1 MKRLPGLFFS
11 LVFVTLTAWGQ
22 RTDLSGLKFCIDPGH
37 GGNNPANDR
46 YLVPDP
52 GTEFWES
59 ESNFQKALRLDTLLK
74 AQGAWVI
81 LTRYTN
87 SYPADDEPSLSARWQ
102 LANANNVNWFHSIH
116 SNATGW
122 TSNTTVNYTLL
133 LVKEDI
139 PTRQAVWPQ
148 AVTMSNIIGPA
159 IQAKLRNQPR
169 STWTYLDYT
178 FYGGPSGGFN
188 LGVLNGLAMPG
199 ELSEGSFHDYFPETR
214 RLMNNSY
221 RKMEAYALRNSFMQ
235 YYGVPADTLGI
246 IAGLQVDPAAGKLL
260 NLSRV
265 RLVPGNRVYTGDTY
279 NNGFYMFDNLPP
291 GPYTLYFETPGYT
304 PDSVQVTVGT
314 GATAFVD
321 RSFVSFAAPTIIT
334 SSPVKNDPA
343 FPAPNPIVVNF
354 SKPMDT
360 ASVRS
365 AFSITP
371 PVAGAFLWS
380 NGNAKLTFDPDSI
393 LPVAVTFT
401 VRLDTS
407 ARSAGGQMLD
417 GNGDGTPGDPFVL
430 SFTTKYVDV
439 FPPVFLSRFPGSA
452 DTLRTPASYINMT
465 FDEPLGASSV
475 NISNFVLQQIG
486 SSIQTRTL
494 EYREENGRGGV
505 VMYLPNGLLPGA
517 SYRARVSR
525 VADVLGNAMPTSV
538 SYMWDFAVAPG
549 SFTYQAIDSVN
560 PGSTALLQPSEGT
573 GTVGAYSVTLLAST
587 ARAVGSVSSN
597 PGSASLQFTWDTTAT
612 SWLIRVPI
620 DSLSAGGGLRWQKGG
635 HLIRAAVYGDAGQQ
649 QVRFALGEGPAREVN
664 QWRTIDW
671 VGWRNV
677 EWDLETDSLGSGTGD
692 GVLDG
697 ELRFDAMEFRYLPG
711 SSKRTGQ
718 IYIDQVELVEKGV
731 TAVEPEAGSLPTA
744 FVLHPNYPNPF
755 NPSTRLSY
763 DLAAAGSVTLTVYDL
778 LGREVRRLVNGQ
790 QSAGRH
796 TVEWDGSGVAAKTS
810 SGVYIARLHVTR
822 ETGVTVYSASLKLL
836 MMK

>member
-1 MKRLPGLFFS
+1 MKRLFALLLPVLS
-11 LVFVTLTAWGQ
+11 IVLTASGQ
-22 RTDLSGLKFCIDPGH
+22 RSDLSGLKFCIDPGH
-37 GGNNPANDR
+37 GGNSAATDR

-87 SYPADDEPSLSARWQ
+87 TYPTDDEPSLSARWQ
-102 LANANNVNWFHSIH
+102 LANANNVHWFHSIH
-116 SNATGW
+116 TNAFNG
-122 TSNTTVNYTLL
+122 TVNYTLL
-133 LVKEDI
+133 LVKEDQA
-139 PTRQAVWPQ
+139 TRQAVWPQ

-159 IQAKLRNQPR
+159 IQAKLRDTPR
-169 STWTYLDYT
+169 TTWTYLDYT
-178 FYGGPSGGFN
+178 FYGGPPSGYN

-246 IAGLQVDPAAGKLL
+246 IAGVQADVATGKLL
-260 NLSRV
+260 NLTHV
-265 RLVPGNRVYTGDTY
+265 RLVPGNRIYTGDTY
-279 NNGFYMFDNLPP
+279 NNGYYMFDNLTA
-291 GPYTLYFETPGYT
+291 GAYTLYFETPGYT
-304 PDSVQVTVGT
+304 TDSVLVTMGA
-314 GATAFVD
+314 GATVFVD
-321 RSFVSFAAPTIIT
+321 RSFVAFASPTIVT
-334 SSPVKNDPA
+334 SSPVKNDPG
-343 FPAPNPIVVNF
+343 FPSPSPIVINF

-371 PVAGAFLWS
+371 PVSGVFIWS
-380 NGNAKLTFDPDSI
+380 NGNAKLMFDPDSL
-393 LPVAVTFT
+393 LPVGLTFT
-401 VRLDTS
+401 LRIDTS
-407 ARSAGGQMLD
+407 AHSAGGQVLD

-439 FPPVFLSRFPGSA
+439 FPPSFISRFPGSA
-452 DTLRTPASYINMT
+452 DTLRTPASYVNMT
-465 FDEPLGASSV
+465 FDEPLAVSSV
-475 NISNFVLQQIG
+475 NISNFVIQQTG

-505 VMYLPNGLLPGA
+505 VMYLPNGLVPGV
-517 SYRARVSR
+517 SYRTRVSR
-525 VADVLGNAMPTSV
+525 VADVLGNAMPTSL
-538 SYMWDFAVAPG
+538 SYLWDFVVVPG
-549 SFTYQAIDSVN
+549 IFTYRTIDSLN
-560 PGSTALLQPSEGT
+560 PGSITLLQPSAET
-573 GTVGAYSVTLLAST
+573 GTMGADSATLVGST
-587 ARAVGSVSSN
+587 TRAVGSVSANS
-597 PGSASLQFTWDTTAT
+597 GSASLRFAWDTTAT

-620 DSLSAGGGLRWQKGG
+620 DSAGTGGRLRWQKDG

-649 QVRFALGEGPAREVN
+649 QFRFALADGPTLEVN
-664 QWRTIDW
+664 RWQTIDW

-677 EWDLETDSLGSGTGD
+677 EWDLERDSPGSGTGN

-697 ELRFDAMEFRYLPG
+697 DLRFDAVEFRYLPG
-711 SSKRTGQ
+711 TSKRAGQ
-718 IYIDQVELVEKGV
+718 IYIDQIELVEKVTTGV
-731 TAVEPEAGSLPTA
+731 ESQTGSLPAA
-744 FVLHPNYPNPF
+744 FALHPNYPNPF

-763 DLAAAGSVTLTVYDL
+763 DLAAAGSVSLVVYDL
-778 LGREVRRLVNGQ
+778 LGREVRRLVSGQ

-796 TVEWDGSGVAAKTS
+796 AVEWDGSGVTSKTS
-810 SGVYIARLHVTR
+810 SGVYIVRLHVTG
-822 ETGVTVYSASLKLL
+822 ETGATAYSASVKLL

>member
-1 MKRLPGLFFS
+1 MKRVSGLFFS
-11 LVFVTLTAWGQ
+11 LLFVVLTAWGQ

-59 ESNFQKALRLDTLLK
+59 ESNFQKAMRLDTLLK

-122 TSNTTVNYTLL
+122 ASNTTVDYTLL

-139 PTRQAVWPQ
+139 ATRQAVWPQ
-148 AVTMSNIIGPA
+148 AVTMSNIICPS
-159 IQAKLRNQPR
+159 ITAKLRTQQHSPY
-169 STWTYLDYT
+169 TYLDYT

-199 ELSEGSFHDYFPETR
+199 ELSEGAFHDYFPETR

-246 IAGLQVDPAAGKLL
+246 IAGVQTDLATGKLL
-260 NLSRV
+260 NLTRV

-279 NNGFYMFDNLPP
+279 NNGYYMFDNLPA

-304 PDSVQVTVGT
+304 SDSVLVTVGT
-314 GATAFVD
+314 GATVFVD
-321 RSFVSFAAPTIIT
+321 RSFVAFAAPTIVT
-334 SSPVKNDPA
+334 SSPVKNEQG
-343 FPAPNPIVVNF
+343 FPAPQPIVVNF

-365 AFSITP
+365 AFSIVP
-371 PVAGAFLWS
+371 PVSGVFLWS
-380 NGNAKLTFDPDSI
+380 NGNAKLTFDPDS
-393 LPVAVTFT
+393 LLPSPVAFT
-401 VRLDTS
+401 LRIDTS
-407 ARSAGGQMLD
+407 ARSASGQVLD
-417 GNGDGTPGDPFVL
+417 GNGDGTSGDPFVL
-430 SFTTKYVDV
+430 SFTTRYVDV
-439 FPPVFLSRFPGSA
+439 FPPTLLSRFPGSA
-452 DTLRTPASYINMT
+452 DTLRTPASYLNMT
-465 FDEPLGASSV
+465 FDEPLAVSSV
-475 NISNFVLQQIG
+475 NISNFVVQQIG
-486 SSIQTRTL
+486 SSIQSRTL

-505 VMYLPNGLLPGA
+505 VMYLPGGLIPGA
-517 SYRARVSR
+517 SYRVRVSR
-525 VADVLGNAMPTSV
+525 VADALGNAMPTTL
-538 SYMWDFAVAPG
+538 SYLWDFAVAPG
-549 SFTYQAIDSVN
+549 LFTYRTIDSLN
-560 PGSTALLQPSEGT
+560 PGSLALLQPSPGT
-573 GTVGAYSVTLLAST
+573 GTVGADSAVLVATTS
-587 ARAVGSVSSN
+587 RAAGSVSSN
-597 PGSASLQFTWDTTAT
+597 PGSASLRFAWDTTAA

-620 DSLSAGGGLRWQKGG
+620 DSLSAGGRLRWQKGG
-635 HLIRAAVYGDAGQQ
+635 HLIRAAVYGDAGRHQL
-649 QVRFALGEGPAREVN
+649 RFALGDGLTREVN
-664 QWRTIDW
+664 RWQTIDW

-677 EWDLETDSLGSGTGD
+677 EWDLEADSLGSGTGN
-692 GVLDG
+692 GILDG
-697 ELRFDAMEFRYLPG
+697 ELRFDALEFRYLPG

-718 IYIDQVELVEKGV
+718 VYIDQVELVEKATTG
-731 TAVEPEAGSLPTA
+731 VEPQTA
-744 FVLHPNYPNPF
+744 SVPAAFALHPNYPNPF

-763 DLAAAGSVTLTVYDL
+763 DLASAGSVTLTVYDL

-790 QSAGRH
+790 QPAGRH

-810 SGVYIARLHVTR
+810 SGVYIARLHVTD
-822 ETGVTVYSASLKLL
+822 ETGASIYSASLKLL

>member
-1 MKRLPGLFFS
+1 MKRLPAVLFS
-11 LVFVTLTAWGQ
+11 LLLVVLTAWGQ

-46 YLVPDP
+46 YVVPDP

-59 ESNFQKALRLDTLLK
+59 ESNFQKAMRLDTLLK

-87 SYPADDEPSLSARWQ
+87 SYPADDEPSLSARSQ

-116 SNATGW
+116 TNAFNG
-122 TSNTTVNYTLL
+122 TVNYTLL

-139 PTRQAVWPQ
+139 PTRQPAWPQ

-159 IQAKLRNQPR
+159 IQAKLRNQMR

-178 FYGGPSGGFN
+178 FYGGTNGGFN
-188 LGVLNGLAMPG
+188 LGVLKDLAMPG

-246 IAGLQVDPAAGKLL
+246 IAGLQVDLATGKLL

-265 RLVPGNRVYTGDTY
+265 RLVPGDRIYTGDSY
-279 NNGFYMFDNLPP
+279 NNGFYMFDRVPAGL
-291 GPYTLYFETPGYT
+291 YTLYFETPGYT
-304 PDSVQVTVGT
+304 PDSVLVSVGA
-314 GATAFVD
+314 GATVFVD
-321 RSFVSFAAPTIIT
+321 RSFVSFAAPPIIT
-334 SSPVKNDPA
+334 SSPAKNDRA

-407 ARSAGGQMLD
+407 ALSAGGQMLD
-417 GNGDGTPGDPFVL
+417 GNGDGIPGDPFVL
-430 SFTTKYVDV
+430 SFTTKYVDI

-452 DTLRTPASYINMT
+452 DTLRTPASYMNMT
-465 FDEPLGASSV
+465 FDEPLAASSV
-475 NISNFVLQQIG
+475 NISNFVVQQIG
-486 SSIQTRTL
+486 SSIQSRTL

-505 VMYLPNGLLPGA
+505 VMYLPNGLIPGV
-517 SYRARVSR
+517 SYRTRVSR
-525 VADVLGNAMPTSV
+525 VADALGNAMPTSV
-538 SYMWDFAVAPG
+538 SHMWDFAVNPG
-549 SFTYQAIDSVN
+549 LFSSQTIDSLN
-560 PGSTALLQPSEGT
+560 PGSIAFLQPSEGT
-573 GTVGAYSVTLLAST
+573 GTVGAYSTTLLAST
-587 ARAVGSVSSN
+587 ARAVGSVTPNS
-597 PGSASLQFTWDTTAT
+597 GSASLQFVWDTTAT

-620 DSLSAGGGLRWQKGG
+620 DSLSTGGLLRWQKSG
-635 HLIRAAVYGDAGQQ
+635 HLIRAAVYGDAGLQ
-649 QVRFALGEGPAREVN
+649 QVRFALGEGPTREVN

-677 EWDLETDSLGSGTGD
+677 EWDLESDPLGSGTGN

-697 ELRFDAMEFRYLPG
+697 DLRFDAVEFRYFPG
-711 SSKRTGQ
+711 SSKRTGLV
-718 IYIDQVELVEKGV
+718 YIDQVELVQKGA
-731 TAVEPEAGSLPTA
+731 TAAEFETGSLPAA
-744 FVLHPNYPNPF
+744 FALHPNYPNPF

-778 LGREVRRLVNGQ
+778 LGREVRRLVNGR

-796 TVEWDGSGVAAKTS
+796 TVEWDGGGVAAKTS
-810 SGVYIARLHVTR
+810 SGVYVVRLHVTG
-822 ETGVTVYSASLKLL
+822 ETGATVYSASLKLL